1 MATAMVLGTQ
11 WGDEGKGKIVDYLA
25 QKADVV
31 IRSQGGNNAGHTVV
45 ADGQSFALR
54 LLPSGILFSEKTCI
68 IGNGVVVNPEVL
80 LEELDGMVKK
90 GVTISKLEVSTRAH
104 VIMPYHIR
112 IDEEDEK
119 LRGDDKIGTT
129 KNGIGPCYA
138 DKINRVGIRIGDL
151 MDRDVFYQKLKTNL
165 ELKNRLFATY
175 YNCEGFDFEEIF
187 TKYTVLAERIRPYVK
202 DTEYSANQYIKEG
215 KKVLFEGAQ
224 ATMLDLDHGTY
235 PFVTSSNPTAG
246 GACVGSGV
254 GPRMMSNIIG
264 VVKAYTTRVG
274 AGPFPAEQSNK
285 IGEYLRETGHE
296 FGTVTGR
303 SRRCGWFDSVVVRYA
318 AMLNSLDYLAITRL
332 DILDGLDTINICKG
346 YMYKGIELK
355 EYPESLNILQD
366 VEPVYEELPGWKTD
380 ISGCKSYDELPE
392 NARYYV
398 ERISQLVGVPLGIV
412 SVGPDRSQTI
422 VLHDVF

>member
-80 LEELDGMVKK
+80 LEEIDGMVKK

-187 TKYTVLAERIRPYVK
+187 TKYTALAERIRPYVK

-254 GPRMMSNIIG
+254 GPHMMSNIIG

>member
-187 TKYTVLAERIRPYVK
+187 TKYTALAERIRPYVK

-380 ISGCKSYDELPE
+380 ISDCKSYDELPE

>member
-80 LEELDGMVKK
+80 LEEIDGMVKK

-398 ERISQLVGVPLGIV
+398 ERISQLVRVPLGIV

>member
-80 LEELDGMVKK
+80 LEEIDGMVKK

-187 TKYTVLAERIRPYVK
+187 TKYTALAERIRPYVK

-355 EYPESLNILQD
+355 EYPESLNVLQD

-380 ISGCKSYDELPE
+380 I
-392 NARYYV
+392 
-398 ERISQLVGVPLGIV
+398 
-412 SVGPDRSQTI
+412 
-422 VLHDVF
+422 